1 MIEYLILSQLIGAFI
16 TLVIGVLLLLV
27 IRKKTSQNTK
37 QEKPAGFWV
46 RVICLSSDLAI
57 VNALTS
63 FLAYRGSLASA
74 GQISVLI
81 TLGYFF
87 FSWLFFAA
95 TPTMMLVRIRII
107 SQNGDNLKMW
117 QVLTRLGLFLF
128 LFIGWIPVLFDKKE
142 KKALHDIVA
151 KTRVAYAEKELKI
164 DDRLVKKTKFVL
176 LGLTVLLLIG
186 LIIHGL
192 GEKLTK
198 YKGNDQVKFFDLNKD
213 GIADGLTID
222 LDKDGKADVFKYDLN
237 NDNVVD
243 FTTFDADKDSVAESI
258 DVNNDGHID
267 GFDFDND
274 NKIDA
279 QVFEGQF
286 FIWLWRFLFGMWTAG
301 FAALIVFA
309 ILKENKTPRK
319 QA

>member
-1 MIEYLILSQLIGAFI
+1 MIEYLILSQFIGAFI
-16 TLVIGVLLLLV
+16 TLVIGVLLLLI

-46 RVICLSSDLAI
+46 RVICLGSDLAI

-95 TPTMMLVRIRII
+95 TPAMMLAQIKIL
-107 SQNGDNLKMW
+107 SQYGGHLKIW
-117 QVLTRLGLFLF
+117 QLLARLGMFVF
-128 LFIGWIPVLFDKKE
+128 LFIGWIPIFFDKKE
-142 KKALHDIVA
+142 KRALHDIVSQ
-151 KTRVAYAEKELKI
+151 THVVYMEKEIKVDNSWI
-164 DDRLVKKTKFVL
+164 RKTKFIM
-176 LGLTVLLLIG
+176 LGLTVVLLLG
-186 LIIHGL
+186 LIIHGR
-192 GEKLTK
+192 GEKLTN
-198 YKGNDQVKFFDLNKD
+198 YTQNNQVKFFDLNKD
-213 GIADGLTID
+213 GIVDGLTID
-222 LDKDGKADVFKYDLN
+222 INKDGKADIFKYDLD
-237 NDNVVD
+237 NDGIVD
-243 FTTFDADKDSVAESI
+243 FTTVDADKDGVAESI
-258 DVNNDGHID
+258 DINNDGHID

-286 FIWLWRFLFGMWTAG
+286 FILLWKVFFGAWTVG
-301 FAALIVFA
+301 FIALLVFA
-309 ILKENKTPRK
+309 IVKEN
-319 QA
+319 